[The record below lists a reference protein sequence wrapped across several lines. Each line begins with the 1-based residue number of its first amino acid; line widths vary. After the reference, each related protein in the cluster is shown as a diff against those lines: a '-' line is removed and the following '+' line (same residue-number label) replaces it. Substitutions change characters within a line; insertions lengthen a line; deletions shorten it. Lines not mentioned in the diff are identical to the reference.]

1 MNVKFTSK
9 HNKYLEN
16 IPSFFKYHPK
26 PLVNDIL
33 DKISMVT
40 DEIRSSVEEYNNN
53 AVMVKSA
60 SDSTKYHTDYFGYN
74 VNFCSCTCNEFC
86 QIRMLCKHII
96 RVILVGKET
105 FFDLSVLYLEHPLTN
120 LGEDIFQNFQE
131 NEGLRQ

>member
-1 MNVKFTSK
+1 
-9 HNKYLEN
+9 
-16 IPSFFKYHPK
+16 
-26 PLVNDIL
+26 
-33 DKISMVT
+33 MVT
-40 DEIRSSVEEYNNN
+40 DEMRSSVEEYNNN

-96 RVILVGKET
+96 SVILVGKET

-120 LGEDIFQNFQE
+120 LDEDIFQNFQE
-131 NEGLRQ
+131 NEGLRQEDSVNSGKVLIIFFFLGHVTGVYTKGSLERGRLV